1 MFGKCA
7 TARRICDRGAA
18 SGTGVREGGS
28 WKRRAGGW
36 SGAFVLSG
44 GGKPGGVEEELE
56 FGVAAADSLGDP
68 FFDEPFRGGAVAGRG
83 GRLQAGQ

>member
-1 MFGKCA
+1 MFGKCDI
-7 TARRICDRGAA
+7 ARRFCDRGAA
-18 SGTGVREGGS
+18 LGTGVQEGGS

-56 FGVAAADSLGDP
+56 IGAAVADSLGDP
-68 FFDEPFRGGAVAGRG
+68 FFDK
-83 GRLQAGQ
+83 

>member
-1 MFGKCA
+1 M
-7 TARRICDRGAA
+7 
-18 SGTGVREGGS
+18 REGGS

-36 SGAFVLSG
+36 SGAFVLYG

-83 GRLQAGQ
+83 ERLQAGQ